1 MEMIMNESGAKPS
14 WPGRVV
20 PAVIVI
26 ALGMVFLLNN
36 LGVEIPLLD
45 HDNWWAWLILAGA
58 LSPLSCA
65 VERYRR
71 LGHVDSK
78 ALHSLLAALAVVL
91 VALMF
96 ILQLSWAQWWPL
108 FVIYGGLSMMT
119 RERSGKSAD
128 LAG

>member
-1 MEMIMNESGAKPS
+1 MGMSESSAKPS
-14 WPGRVV
+14 WPGRVA
-20 PAVIVI
+20 PAVVVI
-26 ALGMVFLLNN
+26 AVGVVFLLNN
-36 LGVEIPLLD
+36 LGIEIPILD
-45 HDNWWAWLILAGA
+45 HDNWWAWLILVGA

-71 LGHVDSK
+71 IGHVDSK
-78 ALHSLLAALAVVL
+78 VLHSLLASLAVVM

-119 RERSGKSAD
+119 RERSGKSEG

>member
-1 MEMIMNESGAKPS
+1 MSESSAKPS
-14 WPGRVV
+14 WPGRVA
-20 PAVIVI
+20 PAVVVI
-26 ALGMVFLLNN
+26 AVGVVFLLNN
-36 LGVEIPLLD
+36 LGIEIPILD
-45 HDNWWAWLILAGA
+45 HDNWWAWLILVGA

-71 LGHVDSK
+71 IGHVDSK
-78 ALHSLLAALAVVL
+78 VLHSLLASLAVVM

-119 RERSGKSAD
+119 RERSGKSEG

>member
-1 MEMIMNESGAKPS
+1 MIMNESVAKPS
-14 WPGRVV
+14 WLGRVV
-20 PAVIVI
+20 PAVVVI
-26 ALGMVFLLNN
+26 AVGVAFLLNN
-36 LGVEIPLLD
+36 LGVEIPLL
-45 HDNWWAWLILAGA
+45 HRDNWWAWLILLGA

-71 LGHVDSK
+71 LGQVDGK
-78 ALHSLLAALAVVL
+78 VLHSLLAALAVVMI
-91 VALMF
+91 ALMF

-119 RERSGKSAD
+119 REQSGKSGG